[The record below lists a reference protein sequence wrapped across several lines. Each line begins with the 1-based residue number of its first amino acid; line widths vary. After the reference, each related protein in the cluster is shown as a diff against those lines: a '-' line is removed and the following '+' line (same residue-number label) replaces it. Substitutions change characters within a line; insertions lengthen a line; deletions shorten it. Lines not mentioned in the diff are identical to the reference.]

1 MQKRILL
8 AHGGGALLTAEL
20 IRELIV
26 ARFGNPVLNRMDD
39 SAVLAAQPGRLA
51 FTTDS
56 YVVSP
61 TFFPGGN
68 IGDLAVCGTVNDLA
82 MSGARPQFISLSLI
96 LEEGLLIADL
106 ERILDS
112 VRARADEAD
121 VQIVCGDTKVV
132 PRRLADGIYINT
144 AGIGVLA
151 DGVDVSSANARPGDA
166 LIVSGVLGLHGLA
179 VMLSRGDFRLD
190 SPILSDVA
198 SLAAMVA
205 ALSADGVKVRVLR
218 DLTRGGLA
226 AALSDVAGASGV
238 TLEVEESCIPSSEVQ
253 RCACEILG
261 LDPLH
266 IACEGRLLA
275 IVSESDAA
283 RAVSVLRGFDAGS
296 ESAIVGRV
304 KERGKHAME
313 VVTSIGS
320 RRVITLPS
328 GEQMPRIC

>member
-20 IRELIV
+20 VRTQIV
-26 ARFGNPVLNRMDD
+26 RRFGNPVLNRMDD
-39 SAVLAAQPGRLA
+39 SAVLPAPSGRLA
-51 FTTDS
+51 FTSDS

-82 MSGARPQFISLSLI
+82 MSGARPQFISLALI
-96 LEEGLLIADL
+96 LDEGLLLDNL
-106 ERILDS
+106 GRVLDS
-112 VRARADEAD
+112 VRARADEAG

-132 PRRLADGIYINT
+132 PRGLADGIYINT
-144 AGIGVLA
+144 SGIGALA
-151 DGVDVSSANARPGDA
+151 DGVDVSSANAQPGDV

-190 SPILSDVA
+190 SPIQSDVA
-198 SLAAMVA
+198 SLAGMVA
-205 ALSADGVKVRVLR
+205 ALSAEGVELRVLR

-238 TLEVEESCIPSSEVQ
+238 SLEVEESCIPSSEVQ
-253 RCACEILG
+253 RAACEILG

-275 IVSESDAA
+275 VVAESDAA
-283 RAVSVLRGFDAGS
+283 RAVSVLRGFDAGA
-296 ESAIVGRV
+296 ESAIMGRV

-313 VVTSIGS
+313 FVTAIGS

>member
-20 IRELIV
+20 IRSLIV
-26 ARFGNPVLNRMDD
+26 ERFDNPVLNRLDD
-39 SAVLAAQPGRLA
+39 SAVLPPQSGRLA
-51 FTTDS
+51 FTSDS

-82 MSGARPQFISLSLI
+82 MSGAEPRFISLSLI
-96 LEEGLLIADL
+96 LEEGLPLDDL

-112 VRARADEAD
+112 VRDRADEAG

-132 PRRLADGIYINT
+132 PHGQADGVYINT
-144 AGIGVLA
+144 AGIGVLP
-151 DGVDVSSANARPGDA
+151 DGVDVSSANARPGDR

-179 VMLSRGDFRLD
+179 VMLSRGDFRLE
-190 SPILSDVA
+190 SPIQSDVA
-198 SLAAMVA
+198 PLAAMVA
-205 ALSADGVKVRVLR
+205 ALLAEGVELRALR

-226 AALSDVAGASGV
+226 AALSDVAEHSGV
-238 TLEVEESCIPSSEVQ
+238 SLEVEESCIPSREVQ

-275 IVSESDAA
+275 VVPEADAA
-283 RAVSVLRGFDAGS
+283 RAATVLRSFGAGA
-296 ESAIVGRV
+296 EAAIVGRAN
-304 KERGKHAME
+304 ERGKHAME
-313 VVTSIGS
+313 FVTAIGS